1 MSRHRGD
8 MKDHLQESEQYELYS
23 ETTAQGIALL
33 WAPHP
38 FDKRS
43 GRMRRSIDIPLI
55 NNWFKEHAPQVQS
68 QDSFLAWH
76 MFSCFWQNL
85 QL

>member
-1 MSRHRGD
+1 MLTLPD
-8 MKDHLQESEQYELYS
+8 VQESKGFDLYS
-23 ETTAQGIALL
+23 DNTAQGIALL

-55 NNWFKEHAPQVQS
+55 NNWFKEHAPQVRLH
-68 QDSFLAWH
+68 FHL
-76 MFSCFWQNL
+76 L
-85 QL
+85 Q